1 MGRRRHVVG
10 VLPAFPVDPYRL
22 QAGIL
27 RAGDV
32 VVRVISDVAGVSRL
46 RAQGLQEPL
55 EGSDRRLSLA
65 DFAAYEDRSAETG
78 LLRFTLLQGVP
89 TVG

>member
-1 MGRRRHVVG
+1 
-10 VLPAFPVDPYRL
+10 L

-27 RAGDV
+27 GSSDV

-46 RAQGLQEPL
+46 RAQDVQEPL
-55 EGSDRRLSLA
+55 EGTDRRLSLA
-65 DFAAYEDRSAETG
+65 DLAAHEDGSAEAG
-78 LLRFTLLQGVP
+78 LLGFTLLQGVP